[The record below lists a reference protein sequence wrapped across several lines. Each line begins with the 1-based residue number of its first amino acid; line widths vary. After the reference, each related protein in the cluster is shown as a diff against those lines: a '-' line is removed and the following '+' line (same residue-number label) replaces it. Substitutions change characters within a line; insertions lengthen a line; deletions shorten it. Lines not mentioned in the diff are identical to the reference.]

1 MRQRFSRYSSLQRGS
16 ADLSVHAR
24 PLSFL
29 RAVADALTLGLS
41 ERLLFDTI
49 SKRARSAIERT
60 PDLLLVGLRN
70 PGYDGTRHNAGEI
83 CVERLMAAAGTFTE
97 LRSSDGAKIA
107 EGTLAAGATNVL
119 MCLPNS
125 FMNLNGRCVAKI
137 VRRHGLTPS
146 QVLVMHDDLD
156 LAPGRIKIKK
166 GGSSG
171 GHKGIDSCAACLGS
185 ADFWRLR
192 IGIGR
197 PPDKSQVVDFVLE
210 QFTQSE
216 LAAVTET
223 LDRLGEKSDLLPAAL
238 TDQAALST
246 LLNATMAPSGSV
258 SSSAASAAGADR
270 PKKEK
275 KVKSEKKGAAS
286 ATVEA
291 PAASSSS
298 KEEEVESKEKDDE
311 AVAPPGAVKE
321 QSWGSKSLATALPG
335 AGAES
340 EGKRT
345 SGGEE
350 KVELS

>member
-1 MRQRFSRYSSLQRGS
+1 
-16 ADLSVHAR
+16 
-24 PLSFL
+24 
-29 RAVADALTLGLS
+29 
-41 ERLLFDTI
+41 
-49 SKRARSAIERT
+49 
-60 PDLLLVGLRN
+60 
-70 PGYDGTRHNAGEI
+70 
-83 CVERLMAAAGTFTE
+83 MAAAGTFTE

-125 FMNLNGRCVAKI
+125 FMNLNGRCVGKI
-137 VRRHGLTPS
+137 LRRHGLTPS

-258 SSSAASAAGADR
+258 SSSAASAAADR

-286 ATVEA
+286 ATAEA

-298 KEEEVESKEKDDE
+298 KEEEVESKERE
-311 AVAPPGAVKE
+311 EVVAPPGAVKE

-350 KVELS
+350 KV